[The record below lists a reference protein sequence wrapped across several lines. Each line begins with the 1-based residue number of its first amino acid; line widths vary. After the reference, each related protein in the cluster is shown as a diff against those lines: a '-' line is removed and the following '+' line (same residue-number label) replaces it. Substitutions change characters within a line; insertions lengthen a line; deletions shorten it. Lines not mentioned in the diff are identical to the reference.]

1 MRCAVFRVVY
11 LALVLWF
18 AAGGGTFLPWS
29 RVVATAQEPQ
39 QDDKKTTADKP
50 AGGGVTQTPDAAV
63 APAKAANK
71 PRKVI
76 TNDDIKSS
84 PYAGFGGIFYTNTG
98 SINDCD
104 LSCFDQVHLFAV
116 VRVYP
121 DKKPNWRQEV
131 LEQLEGVRSDS
142 EWQAYLHELY
152 DAHQKICQVTFD
164 KTDELRRFGYR
175 RNLGPQEIA
184 VVEKYDAKEKAVEA
198 ELATV
203 VARQATVQSRF
214 SDKPYAKAFAMLQG
228 MRMQGGF
235 CSQARVIYPQ

>member
-1 MRCAVFRVVY
+1 MCGVAGAY

-18 AAGGGTFLPWS
+18 SGGGTFFPWS
-29 RVVATAQEPQ
+29 RVRAVAQEPR
-39 QDDKKTTADKP
+39 QDDKKATPDKP
-50 AGGGVTQTPDAAV
+50 TGDGVTQTPDEAAT
-63 APAKAANK
+63 PAKPANK

-84 PYAGFGGIFYTNTG
+84 PYAGFGGVFYINTG

-116 VRVYP
+116 VRFYP
-121 DKKPNWRQEV
+121 DKKPAWRQEV
-131 LEQLEGVRSDS
+131 LEQFEGVRSDS

-152 DAHQKICQVTFD
+152 DAHQKICQITFD

-184 VVEKYDAKEKAVEA
+184 MVEKYDAKEKAVQA
-198 ELATV
+198 ELAAV
-203 VARQATVQSRF
+203 VARGRPRRRVDLRISH
-214 SDKPYAKAFAMLQG
+214 
-228 MRMQGGF
+228 MRRHSL
-235 CSQARVIYPQ
+235 CCKECACREDSARRRVIYR

>member
-1 MRCAVFRVVY
+1 MFRVVY

-50 AGGGVTQTPDAAV
+50 AGGGVTQTPDAAA